1 MFCPHQENGQKACVV
16 LFSFFFLNRS
26 QVHNHW
32 VSSQSYVSLD
42 SVVRNMTFQDPHTR
56 IWNCPPGIYV
66 YVMCGQNAGS
76 VLISLLIPVR
86 IPMEIEIF
94 IDNFRFVN
102 QDIYR

>member
-76 VLISLLIPVR
+76 V
-86 IPMEIEIF
+86 
-94 IDNFRFVN
+94 
-102 QDIYR
+102 QDINISSYPCPDSNGD